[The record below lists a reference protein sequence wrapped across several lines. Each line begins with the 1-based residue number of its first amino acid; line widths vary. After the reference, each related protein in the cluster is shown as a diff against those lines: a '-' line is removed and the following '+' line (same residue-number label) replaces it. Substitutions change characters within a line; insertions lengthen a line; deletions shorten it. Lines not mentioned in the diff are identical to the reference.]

1 MDIDKQLETLEKEL
15 TKLLSNYSQ
24 SNPTQVFEIRH
35 LKQEIKRLE
44 LLKIT
49 LQNNTKIEK

>member
-1 MDIDKQLETLEKEL
+1 MDIDKQLEALEKKL

-35 LKQEIKRLE
+35 LNREIKHLE
-44 LLKIT
+44 KLK
-49 LQNNTKIEK
+49 LEKKYIIQK